1 MKNKVKF
8 GTDGWRATPS
18 MGLND
23 VNIMICAQSFSDYIN
38 QKNLKKQKKI
48 LIGYDTRKNS
58 KKYAELTCRVLE
70 SNNIEAFITSRP
82 TPTPICSFHIKH
94 SDKIGG
100 IIITASHNSKDW
112 NGFKIRS

>member
-38 QKNLKKQKKI
+38 QKNML
-48 LIGYDTRKNS
+48 N
-58 KKYAELTCRVLE
+58 
-70 SNNIEAFITSRP
+70 
-82 TPTPICSFHIKH
+82 
-94 SDKIGG
+94 
-100 IIITASHNSKDW
+100 
-112 NGFKIRS
+112 

>member
-38 QKNLKKQKKI
+38 QKNTKDQKKI
-48 LIGYDTRKNS
+48 LIGYDTRNNS
-58 KKYAELTCRVLE
+58 K
-70 SNNIEAFITSRP
+70 
-82 TPTPICSFHIKH
+82 
-94 SDKIGG
+94 
-100 IIITASHNSKDW
+100 
-112 NGFKIRS
+112 